1 VSTRIKLLVPFD
13 APMERVVER
22 LARFETLGDWHP
34 ALEPLGVEGAG
45 DGAIRSLQMGDWV
58 IRDRLD
64 QVDPSGHGYR
74 YTQLA
79 GPVGA
84 RDHRGYLWVHP
95 REYGTA
101 TVEWAA
107 KIKGTQLPEPIAG
120 QLLEAIM
127 AAGLKRAKIDLEG

>member
-13 APMERVVER
+13 APFEQVRARV
-22 LARFETLGDWHP
+22 ARFDSLGDWHP
-34 ALEPLGVEGAG
+34 ALERVGLEDEGAV
-45 DGAIRSLQMGDWV
+45 RVLKMGDWV
-58 IRDRLD
+58 IRDRLE
-64 QVDPSGHGYR
+64 QVDESGLGYR

-79 GPVGA
+79 GPVSA
-84 RDHRGYLWVHP
+84 REHKGYLWVRP

-107 KIKGTQLPEPIAG
+107 KLKGPHLPEAIAG

-127 AAGLKRAKIDLEG
+127 ATGLASARLSLEG

>member
-1 VSTRIKLLVPFD
+1 
-13 APMERVVER
+13 
-22 LARFETLGDWHP
+22 
-34 ALEPLGVEGAG
+34 
-45 DGAIRSLQMGDWV
+45 MGDWV